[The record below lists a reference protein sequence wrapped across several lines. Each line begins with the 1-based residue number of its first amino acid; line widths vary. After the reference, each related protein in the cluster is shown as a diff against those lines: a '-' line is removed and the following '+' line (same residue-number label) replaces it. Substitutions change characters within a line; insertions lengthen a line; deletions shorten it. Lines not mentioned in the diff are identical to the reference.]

1 MAIDTLDH
9 RVVRTSAAICSTI
22 LSEYSGFVTRK
33 NDSSVLKIGE
43 FLNLFKSKIDISMVS
58 YYISNIYISFK
69 CMDLDQLEQPHYFL
83 W

>member
-9 RVVRTSAAICSTI
+9 HVVRTSADMSSPI

-33 NDSSVLKIGE
+33 IDSPVRNIVE
-43 FLNLFKSKIDISMVS
+43 FPNLFKSNSAISMRS

-69 CMDLDQLEQPHYFL
+69 GIDSDQLEQPHYFL
-83 W
+83 